1 MDPKESD
8 FRQKAAICAVR
19 DLQMSLSVLN
29 YSDKKMWSNGGNS
42 KKDQLKDKNIY
53 LSFSFTNN
61 IIFND
66 NLPHCSIRFNSSA
79 IY

>member
-8 FRQKAAICAVR
+8 FRQKAVICAVR

-61 IIFND
+61 I
-66 NLPHCSIRFNSSA
+66 
-79 IY
+79 